1 MTLASTGFGGC
12 GLGTRDTLGEQAI
25 SRGRPH
31 TRLNFEVDIFT
42 ELLGVMDRDINRL
55 GRDILDSEISYGLAQ
70 SIELKM
76 TLCMVWS

>member
-1 MTLASTGFGGC
+1 MEGVVTLASTGFGGC

-55 GRDILDSEISYGLAQ
+55 GRDILI
-70 SIELKM
+70 LK
-76 TLCMVWS
+76 LVMVKYDCKVP